1 MENSKDETNCLEEK
15 PQSGLAGEL
24 ANLSLNDEVRPWPA
38 KERTGLVYDD
48 RMKRH
53 VNIWDK
59 NHSEVPDRIG
69 RPYEKHKEYG
79 LLDRCY
85 KIPSRHATEEDLL
98 CLHSKEHIDKMK
110 STKDMKPRDLFNL
123 GEEYDSI
130 YMSKDVYDCALLS
143 CGCTL
148 AAVEHVATNKV
159 QNAVAI
165 VRPPGHHADADSAMG
180 YCFFNNVAIAA
191 KLAQQRW
198 GMQRILIVDWDIH
211 HGNGTQNLFESDP
224 SVLYFSLHRYDHANF
239 YPFSAQANYDIVG
252 KGQGKGFNVNVP
264 WNKSH
269 IGDADYIAAFQ
280 QILLPIAYEFD
291 PDIVLVSAGFDSA
304 RGDPKG
310 YCDITPEGYCHLTNM
325 LMSLAGG
332 KVVVILEGG
341 YNITSVAESMCSC
354 TSTLLGDPCP
364 RLDGPMVPC
373 QSVLKSISNV
383 VNVHKQFWKNLT
395 LADAMNPEMDERVA
409 EEEKLA
415 KERRKTEEPSEDEI
429 A

>member
-1 MENSKDETNCLEEK
+1 
-15 PQSGLAGEL
+15 
-24 ANLSLNDEVRPWPA
+24 
-38 KERTGLVYDD
+38 TGLVYDD

-59 NHSEVPDRIG
+59 YVYINTLICSLYEVPDRIG

-110 STKDMKPRDLFNL
+110 STQDMKPRDLFNL

-148 AAVEHVATNKV
+148 AAVEHVATNKSSKHSIHIN
-159 QNAVAI
+159 QLFFL
-165 VRPPGHHADADSAMG
+165 RPPGHHADADSAMG

-395 LADAMNPEMDERVA
+395 
-409 EEEKLA
+409 
-415 KERRKTEEPSEDEI
+415 
-429 A
+429 